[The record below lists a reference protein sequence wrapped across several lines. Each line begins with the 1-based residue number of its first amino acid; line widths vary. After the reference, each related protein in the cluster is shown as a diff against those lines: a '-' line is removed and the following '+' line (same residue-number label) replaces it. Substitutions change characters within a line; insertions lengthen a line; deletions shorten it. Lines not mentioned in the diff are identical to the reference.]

1 MMHNNLTD
9 TDFRDY
15 IAAFN
20 RSDFTG
26 FSRYY
31 APDVEFVGRAGQF
44 RGRDA
49 VVQFYRQ
56 VHARVRETIN
66 IQQIVLGERGLVAD
80 LVTQLEA
87 LEDWPDFPTGALYR
101 GEIRRSQNFIWY
113 DVSGKEF
120 TRVRAAHYRRGALE
134 DVGTPVAAP
143 NRGPALSAS
152 RFEEYID
159 AFNRNDEPAFSQFY
173 SPEVTLVIAGK
184 HTLVG
189 RQAILDFYRTVKA
202 QTSRTIHVN
211 QVITTPQAIAAELQS
226 EFTALEDLPTFAAG
240 PLRRGARLFINT
252 VVLYDLLDGRFSKI
266 RSAELRKIQ
275 R

>member
-1 MMHNNLTD
+1 
-9 TDFRDY
+9 
-15 IAAFN
+15 
-20 RSDFTG
+20 
-26 FSRYY
+26 
-31 APDVEFVGRAGQF
+31 VEFVGRAGQF

-66 IQQIVLGERGLVAD
+66 IQQIVLGERGLAAD

-120 TRVRAAHYRRGALE
+120 TRVRAAHYRRGALDE
-134 DVGTPVAAP
+134 VGTPVAPAAAP
-143 NRGPALSAS
+143 NMGPALSAS

-159 AFNRNDEPAFSQFY
+159 AFNRNDEPAFAEFY

-202 QTSRTIHVN
+202 QTTRTIHIN

-226 EFTALEDLPTFAAG
+226 EFTALEDLPTFTAG
-240 PLRRGARLFINT
+240 PLRRGDRLFINT
-252 VVLYDLLDGRFSKI
+252 VVLYDLLDGKFSRI
-266 RSAELRKIQ
+266 RSAELRKVQ